1 MEKGNKA
8 IPENIE
14 IPMIIG
20 DDNNIQEAEVFFRD
34 QDKKLFTYTINS
46 SKEFIRSFLKINDF
60 NNLTDLVEIENENPA
75 QARTFV
81 WNDKL
86 NLETIRKITAEIDL
100 ITFSKFLTRINEE
113 VDTE

>member
-8 IPENIE
+8 IPETIE

-20 DDNNIQEAEVFFRD
+20 DDNDIQEAEVFFRD
-34 QDKKLFTYTINS
+34 QDKQLFTYTINS

-60 NNLTDLVEIENENPA
+60 NNLTDLVKIENENPA